1 LTGKFRIIPKLDPR
15 IASALSEQRKPIL
28 KGLVCT
34 ALGAIIAAGMIPLTE
49 RTINAIQRAAPMR
62 VDLKQAQPYE
72 SELSKALGIRVEI
85 VREAIQVGTKK
96 SRLPTDI
103 LPPAEVLADE
113 LKVSQEQVDRA
124 YAGLGEDEKPS
135 SPEQQNDAL
144 HDLGLLCLGVIG
156 LFGLK
161 YTFTRGQAY
170 YLSYA
175 ANKLAANLRVKMY
188 AKLQRV
194 PMHYFA
200 NKRVGG
206 LQSILTNDINVYQ
219 TAVTVIRDSIDG
231 PFKAIS
237 ALIAIFIIQWQLALL
252 ALMFVP
258 FLAWFVQRNGQKM
271 KRDQTQVQENLAHLG
286 AFTNEALGGV
296 RVVKAFAAEG
306 TMMRMYQD
314 NVDTS
319 FKSQMRAA
327 RRFAQLKPMVEL
339 IGAVSLATILY
350 VCGHMARAGTLQI
363 SQIVALTF
371 ALDVINQGFRSLS
384 NVSNTL
390 SSVQAAADRIYGEI
404 LDQPDEESTLG
415 KGRVLENVQGRIA
428 FENVEFSY
436 PDGTQALN
444 SVSFLIEPGTSLALV
459 GPSGAGKSTIADLLL
474 RFHDPSSGR
483 ITLDGVDIRELD
495 LQWLRSQFGVV
506 PQQTFL
512 FAGTIEDNLKLSRQ
526 NATEAELREAT
537 RIAHANGFI
546 DASIHG
552 LQTVLGERGAKVSGG
567 EAQRLAI
574 ARALVGNPKL
584 MLLDEATSNLDA
596 ESERAVTEAMDEVM
610 VGRTTILIAHRLTT
624 AMRASDILVLRK
636 GAAIES
642 GKPQELVQRQGVFS
656 DMWRTFNH
664 GMIEGEVG

>member
-1 LTGKFRIIPKLDPR
+1 
-15 IASALSEQRKPIL
+15 
-28 KGLVCT
+28 
-34 ALGAIIAAGMIPLTE
+34 
-49 RTINAIQRAAPMR
+49 
-62 VDLKQAQPYE
+62 
-72 SELSKALGIRVEI
+72 
-85 VREAIQVGTKK
+85 
-96 SRLPTDI
+96 
-103 LPPAEVLADE
+103 
-113 LKVSQEQVDRA
+113 
-124 YAGLGEDEKPS
+124 
-135 SPEQQNDAL
+135 
-144 HDLGLLCLGVIG
+144 
-156 LFGLK
+156 
-161 YTFTRGQAY
+161 
-170 YLSYA
+170 
-175 ANKLAANLRVKMY
+175 
-188 AKLQRV
+188 
-194 PMHYFA
+194 
-200 NKRVGG
+200 
-206 LQSILTNDINVYQ
+206 
-219 TAVTVIRDSIDG
+219 
-231 PFKAIS
+231 
-237 ALIAIFIIQWQLALL
+237 
-252 ALMFVP
+252 
-258 FLAWFVQRNGQKM
+258 
-271 KRDQTQVQENLAHLG
+271 
-286 AFTNEALGGV
+286 
-296 RVVKAFAAEG
+296 
-306 TMMRMYQD
+306 MYQD

-546 DASIHG
+546 DASTHG

-636 GAAIES
+636 GAVIES